1 MRLLGLECGSLW
13 GNIMR
18 ALLLALAAFIAGPAF
33 AQGLTSAPVLRLDE
47 QQLKMVR
54 TDIFNEGGMAIP
66 GKNCQLLRVEPGEF
80 FHLTGVV
87 TKQKTEIELIDGGR
101 CIFAKETDH
110 LPRLSAKAA
119 GEDGVANLRVD
130 RPGFY
135 SVRIKA
141 EGAPRDVYAALAA
154 IRLKQ

>member
-1 MRLLGLECGSLW
+1 ME
-13 GNIMR
+13 
-18 ALLLALAAFIAGPAF
+18 
-33 AQGLTSAPVLRLDE
+33 V
-47 QQLKMVR
+47 
-54 TDIFNEGGMAIP
+54 
-66 GKNCQLLRVEPGEF
+66 
-80 FHLTGVV
+80 
-87 TKQKTEIELIDGGR
+87 DGGR

-141 EGAPRDVYAALAA
+141 EGANATADLLLTVDAGNLWQAEQMGILQPFTSPVIDANIRKLGFKLQDVKL
-154 IRLKQ
+154 IVNSRL